1 MVWKSQAK
9 VHGNSLTAIRNT
21 IRICKERNFL
31 REYLTSRE
39 TEVEDIMKTLFDQEW
54 ATKLY
59 CEGKEKEG
67 IKKGI
72 LEAVV
77 SLMKKGKITE
87 SEAAE
92 EAGMSIADFQ
102 KAVAALA

>member
-1 MVWKSQAK
+1 
-9 VHGNSLTAIRNT
+9 
-21 IRICKERNFL
+21 
-31 REYLTSRE
+31 
-39 TEVEDIMKTLFDQEW
+39 MKTLFDQEW

-72 LEAVV
+72 LAILA

-87 SEAAE
+87 ADAAE
-92 EAGMSIADFQ
+92 EAGMSIADFK

>member
-1 MVWKSQAK
+1 
-9 VHGNSLTAIRNT
+9 
-21 IRICKERNFL
+21 
-31 REYLTSRE
+31 
-39 TEVEDIMKTLFDQEW
+39 MKTLFDQEW

-59 CEGKEKEG
+59 GEGKEKEG

-92 EAGMSIADFQ
+92 EAGMSIADF
-102 KAVAALA
+102 KEAVAALA